1 MGLVTQGELC
11 KTRSLCAGAII
22 KYLLFS
28 KVFYF
33 DLAFPIGI
41 IASCVTL
48 QLTGFR
54 AGRCPVIQEI
64 GV

>member
-11 KTRSLCAGAII
+11 ETRSLCAGAVLN
-22 KYLLFS
+22 YLLFS
-28 KVFYF
+28 EVFYF
-33 DLAFPIGI
+33 DLAFLIGI

-48 QLTGFR
+48 QLPS
-54 AGRCPVIQEI
+54 CMKSSYPVIHDV